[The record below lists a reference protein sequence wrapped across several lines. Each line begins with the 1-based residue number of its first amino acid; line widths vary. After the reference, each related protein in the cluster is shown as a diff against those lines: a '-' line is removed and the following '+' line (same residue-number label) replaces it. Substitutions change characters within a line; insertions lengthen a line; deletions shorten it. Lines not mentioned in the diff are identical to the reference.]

1 MLPVYDVL
9 MFVDIVDMVTG
20 QKQSSSGGM
29 SSSSKKPLFF
39 LIRMRAQTKEIA
51 TCLCKQFCT
60 EILIT
65 LRPTIMEA
73 ESNMLGTLDLSPRL
87 KSVTETATCLV
98 LGRVSIMLSTWNCR
112 RRPRFS
118 TIIGFIVD
126 DYDLILSLI
135 I

>member
-1 MLPVYDVL
+1 
-9 MFVDIVDMVTG
+9 
-20 QKQSSSGGM
+20 
-29 SSSSKKPLFF
+29 
-39 LIRMRAQTKEIA
+39 MRAQTKRNSYMPLQA
-51 TCLCKQFCT
+51 VCT

-73 ESNMLGTLDLSPRL
+73 ESNMLGTLDLYSRL
-87 KSVTETATCLV
+87 KSVTEIATCLV

-126 DYDLILSLI
+126 DYDLILSLNNI
-135 I
+135 VIAQQQCNKKLKYLQSHIVSEEPEVAFSPKFLKYR